1 MVKAD
6 VRSEKDCSLK
16 KNNEDIYDSEKRD
29 IYISKTETCLTSTYT
44 GVMSS
49 LRVTMK
55 ANGHRIFI
63 WCTYDRINLYN
74 LSQKESKYKS

>member
-44 GVMSS
+44 GVMSF
-49 LRVTMK
+49 LRVP
-55 ANGHRIFI
+55 
-63 WCTYDRINLYN
+63 
-74 LSQKESKYKS
+74 